1 MCPLEQIVN
10 LLAVVESKYVLSSRM
25 NEILI
30 NVVHNIIED
39 DVPYADL
46 LVVWEVIDI
55 AIQVL

>member
-1 MCPLEQIVN
+1 
-10 LLAVVESKYVLSSRM
+10 M

-46 LVVWEVIDI
+46 LIVWEVIDI
-55 AIQVL
+55 AIQVLQDLLMMLLELRYML